1 MLSSELT
8 KFTHII
14 NMNCPEV
21 LLRATKKDRL
31 ENIQEAKLS
40 HNQQIFYVP

>member
-14 NMNCPEV
+14 NKNFPE
-21 LLRATKKDRL
+21 LELRATKKDRL
-31 ENIQEAKLS
+31 ENIQEAKFS
-40 HNQQIFYVP
+40 HNQELFYVP

>member
-8 KFTHII
+8 KFAHVI
-14 NMNCPEV
+14 NKNCPEV
-21 LLRATKKDRL
+21 ELRATKKDRL

-40 HNQQIFYVP
+40 HNQEIFYVP